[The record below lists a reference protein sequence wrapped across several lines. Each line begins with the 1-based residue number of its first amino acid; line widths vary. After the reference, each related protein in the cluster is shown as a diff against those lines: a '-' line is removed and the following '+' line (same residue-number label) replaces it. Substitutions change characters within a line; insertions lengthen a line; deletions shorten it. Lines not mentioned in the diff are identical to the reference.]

1 MEKRATLDQ
10 GGLRIRPH
18 AVQID
23 DRQLMSVTGVK
34 DVDSFNEGEIV
45 LMTEAGELRID
56 GSDLRITRLSLD
68 DGQVLIEGLVIA
80 LEYAQ
85 ERQPRSSLISRMFG

>member
-34 DVDSFNEGEIV
+34 DVDSFNESEIV

-56 GSDLRITRLSLD
+56 GNDLRITRLSLD

-85 ERQPRSSLISRMFG
+85 EPQPRTSLISRMFG